1 MQLDYDKLAGLGI
14 EVKDA
19 EKEVLVFHNDEIF
32 PSTCHELSLAF
43 DKPLQFVFSGS
54 KSGSL
59 IKQTSKKEFFP
70 SFDQFSSEEEFSKT
84 VRTAVSASDENDA
97 PIVKLLNN
105 LLSLAISRNESDLHL
120 DVNQS
125 SLEIRFRIDGVI
137 STFASLER
145 DVARLLTTRIKFLSE
160 LDITERRRPQ
170 DGSMS
175 MNYYGRIVDIR
186 VATLP
191 VLDNERIVLR
201 FFSGI
206 NKTSQLPDI

>member
-105 LLSLAISRNESDLHL
+105 LLSLAISRNASDLHL

-125 SLEIRFRIDGVI
+125 SL
-137 STFASLER
+137 
-145 DVARLLTTRIKFLSE
+145 
-160 LDITERRRPQ
+160 
-170 DGSMS
+170 
-175 MNYYGRIVDIR
+175 
-186 VATLP
+186 
-191 VLDNERIVLR
+191 
-201 FFSGI
+201 
-206 NKTSQLPDI
+206 